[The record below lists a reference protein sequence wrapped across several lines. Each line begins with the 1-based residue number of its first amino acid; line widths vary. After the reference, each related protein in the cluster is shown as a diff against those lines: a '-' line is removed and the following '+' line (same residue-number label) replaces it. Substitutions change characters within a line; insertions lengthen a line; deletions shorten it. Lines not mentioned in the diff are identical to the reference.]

1 MPARR
6 TGRSTQDSITIYSEK
21 IPTQQKAYKTATKS
35 MVVQAQNIYSFFKE
49 ATELII
55 PWLNSHGIA
64 GNQRLAYR
72 QLAYEY
78 IKILNTKQGGE
89 LLKRMKIALRHS
101 YVLRGLDPDLVTEF
115 LEYIDTLKPTVQ
127 NYITFTYAS

>member
-21 IPTQQKAYKTATKS
+21 IPTQQKAYKVATKA
-35 MVVQAQNIYSFFKE
+35 MVVQAQNIYNFFKMV
-49 ATELII
+49 TELIV

-72 QLAYEY
+72 QMAYEY

-101 YVLRGLDPDLVTEF
+101 YVLRGLDPQLVEEF
-115 LEYIDTLKPTVQ
+115 LDYVETLKPTVQ
-127 NYITFTYAS
+127 NYILFPNAS

>member
-21 IPTQQKAYKTATKS
+21 IPTQQKAYKTATKA
-35 MVVQAQNIYSFFKE
+35 MVVQAQNIYNFFKMV
-49 ATELII
+49 TELIV

-72 QLAYEY
+72 QMAYEY

-101 YVLRGLDPDLVTEF
+101 YVLRGLDPQLVEEF
-115 LEYIDTLKPTVQ
+115 LDYVETLKPTVQ
-127 NYITFTYAS
+127 NYILFPNAS